1 MTTATTLNLPDAGA
15 DRPPCARRRCAGNPS
30 PTVRALLEAL
40 DLVSVENPMLR
51 AELAVFRMLEEGGP
65 QA

>member
-1 MTTATTLNLPDAGA
+1 
-15 DRPPCARRRCAGNPS
+15 
-30 PTVRALLEAL
+30 VRALLEAL